1 MEELESKPYLLEKN
15 IKIFFDGIPIPSYV
29 WQEKNNNFILIDYNK
44 AAEKVTNGMIKDL
57 LHKKASEIHED
68 RLDIIEALNQCFQE
82 KKSIFKKFEYIMKT
96 TGERVYISVKM
107 HFLPP
112 DLIIVHITELTQ
124 WKLAEKKLMA
134 SEEKYRQLFEHSP
147 ESIVLLKLN
156 GTIFDVNHATEV
168 QFGYKKDDLLNK
180 NYLKLAVY
188 PSNLIPSFKSRFSR
202 LLEGKPIKPIEF
214 EIFKKDGSKSW
225 INTQISLIKVGEEQF
240 IQAFL
245 IDITESKNFEQKIKR
260 KLENEKFI
268 STISSKLIGNI
279 DIDKA
284 ISESL
289 LDMGILIG
297 ATRAYILLFN
307 EKDSLEF
314 YIQEWCAE
322 EIEPQMINLTNIDY
336 KKFPWSSK
344 QSREQNFI
352 YIKDVSELPEEAIVT
367 KRELEKLK
375 INSLLV
381 FPIKIKN
388 ELYGFMGFDN
398 IERVSKWEEEDFY
411 LLQTTSEIISNAL
424 ERKWSEET
432 LKGSHQLLAGI
443 ISSLTDTI
451 YLVDNDLNII
461 WVNNVAKQTFGMQ
474 LTGKKCYT
482 VLMQRGKP
490 CKECMALK
498 TFLDGKIHEKE
509 KEYVDIIGNK
519 MVCWTTSSA
528 AGLNLEGETELA
540 IVIMRDI
547 TARTLTEDS
556 LIQSEI
562 SLKLLNE
569 TLVQKFEEK
578 TRELKESEE
587 NYKRMLNDLDLGF
600 YKGEFKEKLLMHN
613 AAFNRI
619 LGLSESKS
627 LVGSKTSQFFVN
639 ASDQKKYYKDLL
651 EKGYVRNFIS
661 QIKTPDGKLIN
672 VQLNSHLI
680 RDDKGNPKEVEGTV
694 IKLTNNIK
702 K

>member
-29 WQEKNNNFILIDYNK
+29 WQEKNNDFILIDYNK
-44 AAEKVTNGMIKDL
+44 AAEKVTNGKIKDL

-68 RLDIIEALNQCFQE
+68 RLDIIEELNQCFQE
-82 KKSIFKKFEYIMKT
+82 KKSIYKITEYNMKT
-96 TGERVYISVKM
+96 TGEEVYISLKM

-112 DLIIVHITELTQ
+112 DLIIVHINDITQ
-124 WKLAEKKLMA
+124 WKLAEKKLMD

-156 GTIFDVNHATEV
+156 GTIFDVNHATEE
-168 QFGYKKDDLLNK
+168 QFGYTKDDLLNN
-180 NYLKLAVY
+180 NYLTLTAY
-188 PSNLIPSFKSRFSR
+188 PSNLIPLFKSRLSR
-202 LLEGKPIKPIEF
+202 LLDGKPIKPIEF
-214 EIFKKDGSKSW
+214 EIYKKDGSKAW
-225 INTQISLIKVGEEQF
+225 ISTQISLINVGEEQS
-240 IQAFL
+240 IQAF
-245 IDITESKNFEQKIKR
+245 IVDITERKNFEQKIKR

-268 STISSKLIGNI
+268 STISSRLIGNI

-314 YIQEWCAE
+314 YIQEWCAKG
-322 EIEPQMINLTNIDY
+322 IEPQMINLTTIDY

-344 QSREQNFI
+344 QSREKHFI
-352 YIKDVSELPEEAIVT
+352 YIKDVLKLPEEASAT

-411 LLQTTSEIISNAL
+411 LLKTTSEIISNAL

-451 YLVDNDLNII
+451 YLVDNHLNII

-474 LTGKKCYT
+474 LTGKKCYN
-482 VLMQRGKP
+482 VLMHRGKP

-498 TFLDGKIHEKE
+498 TFLDGKIHDKE

-519 MVCWTTSSA
+519 TVCWTTSSA

-540 IVIMRDI
+540 IVIMHDI
-547 TARTLTEDS
+547 TARKLTEDS

-569 TLVQKFEEK
+569 TLVQKVEEK

-587 NYKRMLNDLDLGF
+587 NHKRMLNDLDVGF

-613 AAFNRI
+613 AAVNKI
-619 LGLSESKS
+619 LGLSESLS
-627 LVGSKTSQFFVN
+627 LVGSKSSQFFVN
-639 ASDQKKYYKDLL
+639 ASDQKKYYNRLL
-651 EKGYVRNFIS
+651 EKGYVRNFTS

-672 VQLNSHLI
+672 IQLNSHLI

-702 K
+702 N

>member
-44 AAEKVTNGMIKDL
+44 AAEEVTNGMIKDL

-68 RLDIIEALNQCFQE
+68 RLDIIEELNQCFQE
-82 KKSIFKKFEYIMKT
+82 KKSIYKITEYNMKT
-96 TGERVYISVKM
+96 TGEEVYISLKM

-112 DLIIVHITELTQ
+112 DLIIVHINDITQ
-124 WKLAEKKLMA
+124 WKLAEKKLMD

-156 GTIFDVNHATEV
+156 GTIFDVNHATEE
-168 QFGYKKDDLLNK
+168 QFGYTKDDLLNN
-180 NYLKLAVY
+180 NYLTLTAY
-188 PSNLIPSFKSRFSR
+188 PSNLIPLFKSRLSR
-202 LLEGKPIKPIEF
+202 LLDGKPIKPIEF
-214 EIFKKDGSKSW
+214 EIYKKDGSKAW
-225 INTQISLIKVGEEQF
+225 ISTQISLINVGEEQF
-240 IQAFL
+240 IQAF
-245 IDITESKNFEQKIKR
+245 IVDITERKNFEQKIKR

-268 STISSKLIGNI
+268 STISSRLIGNI

-314 YIQEWCAE
+314 YIQEWCAKG
-322 EIEPQMINLTNIDY
+322 IEPQMINLTTIDY

-344 QSREQNFI
+344 QSREKHFI
-352 YIKDVSELPEEAIVT
+352 YIKDVLKLPEEASAT

-398 IERVSKWEEEDFY
+398 IERVSKWEGEDFY
-411 LLQTTSEIISNAL
+411 LLKTTSEIISNAL

-451 YLVDNDLNII
+451 YLVDNHLNII

-474 LTGKKCYT
+474 LTGKKCYN
-482 VLMQRGKP
+482 VLMHRGKP

-498 TFLDGKIHEKE
+498 TFLDGKIHDKE

-519 MVCWTTSSA
+519 TVCWTTSSA

-540 IVIMRDI
+540 IVIMHGI
-547 TARTLTEDS
+547 TARTLTED
-556 LIQSEI
+556 
-562 SLKLLNE
+562 
-569 TLVQKFEEK
+569 
-578 TRELKESEE
+578 
-587 NYKRMLNDLDLGF
+587 
-600 YKGEFKEKLLMHN
+600 
-613 AAFNRI
+613 
-619 LGLSESKS
+619 
-627 LVGSKTSQFFVN
+627 
-639 ASDQKKYYKDLL
+639 
-651 EKGYVRNFIS
+651 
-661 QIKTPDGKLIN
+661 
-672 VQLNSHLI
+672 
-680 RDDKGNPKEVEGTV
+680 
-694 IKLTNNIK
+694 
-702 K
+702 

>member
-352 YIKDVSELPEEAIVT
+352 YIKDVSELPEEAILT

>member
-307 EKDSLEF
+307 EKNALEF

-322 EIEPQMINLTNIDY
+322 GIEPQMINLTNIDY

>member
-1 MEELESKPYLLEKN
+1 MEELESKPFFLEKN
-15 IKIFFDGIPIPSYV
+15 IKFFFDGIPTPSYV
-29 WQEKNNNFILIDYNK
+29 WQEKNKDFVLVYYNK
-44 AAEKVTNGMIKDL
+44 AADKVTNGKIKDL

-82 KKSIFKKFEYIMKT
+82 KKNIYKKFEYIMKT
-96 TGERVYISVKM
+96 TGEEVYIFLM
-107 HFLPP
+107 MQFLPP
-112 DLIIVHITELTQ
+112 NLIIVHINDITR
-124 WKLAEKKLMA
+124 WKLMEKKLMD
-134 SEEKYRQLFEHSP
+134 SEEKYKQLFEHSP

-156 GTIFDVNHATEV
+156 GSIFDINLATEV
-168 QFGYKKDDLLNK
+168 QSGYTKDDLLNK
-180 NYLKLAVY
+180 NYLKLAAY
-188 PSNLIPSFKSRFSR
+188 PSNLIPIFKSIISR
-202 LLEGKPIKPIEF
+202 LSEGKPIKPIEF
-214 EIFKKDGSKSW
+214 EIYKKDGSKAW
-225 INTQISLIKVGEEQF
+225 IRNQISLINFGEEQL
-240 IQAFL
+240 IQAFI
-245 IDITESKNFEQKIKR
+245 IDITERKNFEQKIKQ

-268 STISSKLIGNI
+268 STISSRLIGNI
-279 DIDKA
+279 DIDKV

-297 ATRAYILLFN
+297 ATRAYILLYN
-307 EKDSLEF
+307 EKNSLEF

-322 EIEPQMINLTNIDY
+322 GIEPQKIDLTTIDY
-336 KKFPWSSK
+336 KSFLWSSK
-344 QSREQNFI
+344 QSKEKNFL
-352 YIKDVSELPEEAIVT
+352 YIKDVSELPEEASAT

-388 ELYGFMGFDN
+388 ELYGFIGFDN

-451 YLVDNDLNII
+451 FLVDNHLNII
-461 WVNNVAKQTFGMQ
+461 WANNVAKQTFGMQ
-474 LTGKKCYT
+474 LTGKKCFN
-482 VLMQRGKP
+482 VLMHRGKP

-498 TFLDGKIHEKE
+498 TFSDGKIHEKE
-509 KEYVDIIGNK
+509 KEYVGIIENK

-540 IVIMRDI
+540 IVIVRDI
-547 TARTLTEDS
+547 TVRKLTEDS
-556 LIQSEI
+556 LMQSEI

-569 TLVQKFEEK
+569 NLILKVEEK

-587 NYKRMLNDLDLGF
+587 NYKRMLNDLDVGF
-600 YKGEFKEKLLMHN
+600 YRGEFKENLLMHN
-613 AAFNRI
+613 AAFNKI
-619 LGLSESKS
+619 LELSESIS
-627 LVGSKTSQFFVN
+627 LVGSKSSQFFVS
-639 ASDQKKYYKDLL
+639 ASDQKNYYRQLL
-651 EKGYVRNFIS
+651 EKGYVRNFSS
-661 QIKTPDGKLIN
+661 QIKSPDGKIIN

-680 RDDKGNPKEVEGTV
+680 RDDKGNPKEVEGTI
-694 IKLTNNIK
+694 IKLTDNVKN
-702 K
+702 

>member
-1 MEELESKPYLLEKN
+1 MEDLKSKAFLLEKN

-29 WQEKNNNFILIDYNK
+29 WQEKNNDFILIDYNK
-44 AAEKVTNGMIKDL
+44 AAEKVTKGKVKDL

-82 KKSIFKKFEYIMKT
+82 KKSVYKRFEYTMKT
-96 TGERVYISVKM
+96 TGEEFNISIKM

-112 DLIIVHITELTQ
+112 DLIIVHIKDRTQ
-124 WKLAEKKLMA
+124 WKLAEKKLLD
-134 SEEKYRQLFEHSP
+134 SEEKYRQLFEYSP
-147 ESIVLLKLN
+147 EPIVLLKLN
-156 GTIFDVNHATEV
+156 GTIIDVNLVTEV
-168 QFGYKKDDLLNK
+168 LSGYTKDDLINK
-180 NYLKLAVY
+180 NYLNLSVH
-188 PSNLIPSFKSRFSR
+188 PSNLIPLLKSRLSR

-214 EIFKKDGSKSW
+214 EIHKKDGSKAW
-225 INTQISLIKVGEEQF
+225 ISSQISLINLGEEQL

-245 IDITESKNFEQKIKR
+245 IDITERKNFEQKIKR

-268 STISSKLIGNI
+268 STISSRLIGNI
-279 DIDKA
+279 DIEKA

-322 EIEPQMINLTNIDY
+322 GIEPQMINLTSIEF
-336 KKFPWSSK
+336 KMFPWSLK
-344 QSREQNFI
+344 QSREKNFI
-352 YIKDVSELPEEAIVT
+352 FIKDVLELPEEASAT
-367 KRELEKLK
+367 KIQLEKFK

-381 FPIKIKN
+381 FSIKIKN
-388 ELYGFMGFDN
+388 ELYGFIGFDN
-398 IERVSKWEEEDFY
+398 IKRVSKWEEEDLY

-451 YLVDNDLNII
+451 YLVDNHLNII
-461 WVNNVAKQTFGMQ
+461 WVNKVANQIFGMQ
-474 LTGKKCYT
+474 LSGKKCFN
-482 VLMQRGKP
+482 VLMHRGKP
-490 CKECMALK
+490 CKECMVLK

-509 KEYVDIIGNK
+509 KKYVDIIGNK
-519 MVCWTTSSA
+519 KVCWTTSSS

-547 TARTLTEDS
+547 TTRKLTEES

-569 TLVQKFEEK
+569 TLVQKVEEK

-587 NYKRMLNDLDLGF
+587 NYKRMLNDLDVGF
-600 YKGEFKEKLLMHN
+600 YKGAFKEKLLIHN
-613 AAFNRI
+613 AAVNKI
-619 LGLSESKS
+619 LGLSESIS
-627 LVGSKTSQFFVN
+627 LVGSNSSQFFVN
-639 ASDQKKYYKDLL
+639 VNDKKRYYKDLL
-651 EKGYVRNFIS
+651 EKGYVRNLTS

-672 VQLNSHLI
+672 IQLNSHLI
-680 RDDKGNPKEVEGTV
+680 RDDKGNPKEIEGTI
-694 IKLTNNIK
+694 IKLSNNIK
-702 K
+702 N

>member
-1 MEELESKPYLLEKN
+1 MEELESKSFLLEKN
-15 IKIFFDGIPIPSYV
+15 IKIIFDGIPTPSYV
-29 WQEKNNNFILIDYNK
+29 WQEKNNDFILIDYNK
-44 AAEKVTNGMIKDL
+44 AAEKVTNGKIKDL

-68 RLDIIEALNQCFQE
+68 GLDIIEELNQCFQE
-82 KKSIFKKFEYIMKT
+82 KKNIFKIFEYIMKT
-96 TGERVYISVKM
+96 TGEEVCLSLKM
-107 HFLPP
+107 HFIPP
-112 DLIIVHITELTQ
+112 NLIIVHINDITQ

-134 SEEKYRQLFEHSP
+134 SEEKYRQLFKYSP

-156 GTIFDVNHATEV
+156 GTIFDFNLATEV
-168 QFGYKKDDLLNK
+168 QSGYTKDDLLNK

-188 PSNLIPSFKSRFSR
+188 PSTLIPLFKSKVSR
-202 LLEGKPIKPIEF
+202 LLEGKPIKHIEF
-214 EIFKKDGSKSW
+214 ELYKKDGSKAW
-225 INTQISLIKVGEEQF
+225 ISSQISLINVGEEQL
-240 IQAFL
+240 IQAF
-245 IDITESKNFEQKIKR
+245 IVDITEHKNFEQKIKR

-268 STISSKLIGNI
+268 STISSRLIGKI

-297 ATRAYILLFN
+297 ATRAYILQFD
-307 EKDSLEF
+307 EKNSLEF
-314 YIQEWCAE
+314 YAQEWCAE
-322 EIEPQMINLTNIDY
+322 GIEPQMISLTTIDY

-344 QSREQNFI
+344 QSREKNFI
-352 YIKDVSELPEEAIVT
+352 YIKDLSELPEEASAT

-388 ELYGFMGFDN
+388 ELYGFIGFDN
-398 IERVSKWEEEDFY
+398 IERVSKWEEEDFC
-411 LLQTTSEIISNAL
+411 LLKTTSEIISNAL

-451 YLVDNDLNII
+451 YLVDNHLNII
-461 WVNNVAKQTFGMQ
+461 WVNNLANQTFGMQ
-474 LTGKKCYT
+474 LTGKKCYN
-482 VLMQRGKP
+482 VLMHRGKP
-490 CKECMALK
+490 CKECMTLK

-519 MVCWTTSSA
+519 IVCWTTSSA

-540 IVIMRDI
+540 IVIIRDI
-547 TARTLTEDS
+547 SARKLTEDS
-556 LIQSEI
+556 LRQSEN

-569 TLVQKFEEK
+569 TLIQKVEEK

-587 NYKRMLNDLDLGF
+587 NYKRMLNDLDVGF
-600 YKGEFKEKLLMHN
+600 YKGEFKGKLLMHN
-613 AAFNRI
+613 AAVNKV
-619 LGLSESKS
+619 LGLSEPQS
-627 LVGSKTSQFFVN
+627 LVGSNTSQFFVN
-639 ASDQKKYYKDLL
+639 ANDQKKYYRDLL
-651 EKGYVRNFIS
+651 EKGYVRNFTS
-661 QIKTPDGKLIN
+661 QIKTPDGKIIN
-672 VQLNSHLI
+672 IQLNSHLI
-680 RDDKGNPKEVEGTV
+680 RDDKGNPKEIEGTF

-702 K
+702 N

>member
-547 TARTLTEDS
+547 TARTLTEYS

-587 NYKRMLNDLDLGF
+587 NYKRMLNDLDVGF

>member
-1 MEELESKPYLLEKN
+1 MEELESKPFLLEKN
-15 IKIFFDGIPIPSYV
+15 IKFFFDGIPIPSYV
-29 WQEKNNNFILIDYNK
+29 WQEKNNDFILVDYNK
-44 AAEKVTNGMIKDL
+44 AAEKVTNGKIKDL
-57 LHKKASEIHED
+57 LHKKASEIHEN

-82 KKSIFKKFEYIMKT
+82 KKSIYKKSEYIMKT
-96 TGERVYISVKM
+96 TGEKVYISLKM

-112 DLIIVHITELTQ
+112 NLIIVHINDRTQ
-124 WKLAEKKLMA
+124 WKLAEKRLLDSK
-134 SEEKYRQLFEHSP
+134 EKYRHLFEHSP

-156 GTIFDVNHATEV
+156 GTIIDVNLATEV
-168 QFGYKKDDLLNK
+168 QSGYTKDDLINK
-180 NYLKLAVY
+180 NYLKLAPY
-188 PSNLIPSFKSRFSR
+188 PSNLIPLFKSRMSR

-214 EIFKKDGSKSW
+214 EIYKKDGSKAW
-225 INTQISLIKVGEEQF
+225 ISSQISLINLGEEQL

-245 IDITESKNFEQKIKR
+245 IDITECKNFEQKIKR

-268 STISSKLIGNI
+268 STISSRLIGNI
-279 DIDKA
+279 NIDKA

-289 LDMGILIG
+289 LDMGILIS

-307 EKDSLEF
+307 EKNFLEF
-314 YIQEWCAE
+314 YIQEWCAKG
-322 EIEPQMINLTNIDY
+322 IEPQMINLTTIDN
-336 KKFPWSSK
+336 KNFPWSSK
-344 QSREQNFI
+344 QSREKNFLF
-352 YIKDVSELPEEAIVT
+352 IKDVSKLPEEASAI
-367 KRELEKLK
+367 KKELEKLK

-388 ELYGFMGFDN
+388 ELYGFIGFDN

-411 LLQTTSEIISNAL
+411 LLKTTSEIISNAL

-432 LKGSHQLLAGI
+432 LKRSHQLLAGI

-451 YLVDNDLNII
+451 YLVDNHLNII

-474 LTGKKCYT
+474 LTGKKCYN
-482 VLMQRGKP
+482 VLMHRGKP

-519 MVCWTTSSA
+519 MICWTTSSG
-528 AGLNLEGETELA
+528 AGLNLEGEIELA
-540 IVIMRDI
+540 IVIVRDI
-547 TARTLTEDS
+547 TAHKLTEDS

-569 TLVQKFEEK
+569 SLIKKVEEK

-587 NYKRMLNDLDLGF
+587 NYKRMLNNLDVGF
-600 YKGEFKEKLLMHN
+600 YKGVFKENLLMHN
-613 AAFNRI
+613 AAVNKI
-619 LGLSESKS
+619 LGLSESIS
-627 LVGSKTSQFFVN
+627 LVGSKSSEFFAN
-639 ASDQKKYYKDLL
+639 ISDQKNYYKQLL
-651 EKGYVRNFIS
+651 EKGYVRNFTS
-661 QIKTPDGKLIN
+661 QIKTPDGNIIN
-672 VQLNSHLI
+672 IQLNSHLI

-702 K
+702 N

>member
-1 MEELESKPYLLEKN
+1 MEELESKPFFLEKN
-15 IKIFFDGIPIPSYV
+15 IKFFFDGIPIPSYI
-29 WQEKNNNFILIDYNK
+29 WQEKNNDFILIDYNK
-44 AAEKVTNGMIKDL
+44 AAEKVTNGKIKDL
-57 LHKKASEIHED
+57 LHRKASEIHED
-68 RLDIIEALNQCFQE
+68 RLDIIEALNQCLQE
-82 KKSIFKKFEYIMKT
+82 KKSIFKRSKYMMKT
-96 TGERVYISVKM
+96 TGEEVYISLKM

-112 DLIIVHITELTQ
+112 DLIIVYINDLTR
-124 WKLAEKKLMA
+124 WKLAEKKLMD

-156 GTIFDVNHATEV
+156 GTIYDVNLTTEV
-168 QFGYKKDDLLNK
+168 QSGYTKDDLLNK

-188 PSNLIPSFKSRFSR
+188 PSNLIPLFKSRFSR

-214 EIFKKDGSKSW
+214 EIYKKDGSKAWLSS
-225 INTQISLIKVGEEQF
+225 QISLINFGEEQL

-245 IDITESKNFEQKIKR
+245 IDITERKNFEQKIKR

-268 STISSKLIGNI
+268 STISSRLIGNI

-289 LDMGILIG
+289 LDMGTLIG

-307 EKDSLEF
+307 EENSLEF

-322 EIEPQMINLTNIDY
+322 GIEPQMINLATLDY
-336 KKFPWSSK
+336 EKLSWSLK
-344 QSREQNFI
+344 QSREKNFI
-352 YIKDVSELPEEAIVT
+352 IIKDVSKLPEEASAT
-367 KRELEKLK
+367 KRELKKLK

-388 ELYGFMGFDN
+388 ELYGFIGFDN
-398 IERVSKWEEEDFY
+398 IERISKWEEEDFY

-432 LKGSHQLLAGI
+432 LKGSHQLLAGVL
-443 ISSLTDTI
+443 SSLTDTI
-451 YLVDNDLNII
+451 YLVDNRLNII
-461 WVNNVAKQTFGMQ
+461 WANNVAKQTFGMQ
-474 LTGKKCYT
+474 LTGKKCYN
-482 VLMQRGKP
+482 VLMHRGKP
-490 CKECMALK
+490 CKECMVQK

-509 KEYVDIIGNK
+509 KEYVDIIGSK

-540 IVIMRDI
+540 IVIIRDI
-547 TARTLTEDS
+547 TARKLTEDS

-569 TLVQKFEEK
+569 TLIHKVEEK

-587 NYKRMLNDLDLGF
+587 NYKRILNDLDVGF

-627 LVGSKTSQFFVN
+627 LVGVKFSQFFAN
-639 ASDQKKYYKDLL
+639 ASEQKNYYKQLL
-651 EKGYVRNFIS
+651 KKGYVRNFTS
-661 QIKTPDGKLIN
+661 QIKTPDGKIIN
-672 VQLNSHLI
+672 IQLNSHLI

-694 IKLTNNIK
+694 IKLINNIK
-702 K
+702 N

>member
-1 MEELESKPYLLEKN
+1 MKELESKPFLLEKN
-15 IKIFFDGIPIPSYV
+15 VKVFFDGIPIPSYV
-29 WQEKNNNFILIDYNK
+29 WQEKNNDFILVDYNK
-44 AAEKVTNGMIKDL
+44 AAEKVNNGKIKDL

-68 RLDIIEALNQCFQE
+68 IIDIVGALNQCFQE
-82 KKSIFKKFEYIMKT
+82 KKSIYKISEYVMKT
-96 TGERVYISVKM
+96 TGEEVYISIKM

-112 DLIIVHITELTQ
+112 DLIIVHINDIKQ

-156 GTIFDVNHATEV
+156 GTIFDVNVATEV
-168 QFGYKKDDLLNK
+168 QSGYTKDDLLNK

-188 PSNLIPSFKSRFSR
+188 PSNLIPLFKSKMSR

-214 EIFKKDGSKSW
+214 EIYKKDGSKAWLS
-225 INTQISLIKVGEEQF
+225 TQISLINVGEEQL

-245 IDITESKNFEQKIKR
+245 IDITERKNFEQKIKR

-268 STISSKLIGNI
+268 STISSRLIGNI

-297 ATRAYILLFN
+297 ATWAYILLFN

-314 YIQEWCAE
+314 YIKEWCAKG
-322 EIEPQMINLTNIDY
+322 IEPQMINLTTIDY
-336 KKFPWSSK
+336 KFFPWSSR
-344 QSREQNFI
+344 QSGEKNFI
-352 YIKDVSELPEEAIVT
+352 YIKDVSKLTEEASAT
-367 KRELEKLK
+367 KSELEKLK

-388 ELYGFMGFDN
+388 ELYGFIGFDN
-398 IERVSKWEEEDFY
+398 IELVSKWEEEDFY
-411 LLQTTSEIISNAL
+411 FLQTTSEIISNAL

-451 YLVDNDLNII
+451 YLVDNHLNII
-461 WVNNVAKQTFGMQ
+461 WANKVAKQTFGMQ
-474 LTGKKCYT
+474 LTGKKCYN
-482 VLMQRGKP
+482 VLMHRGKP
-490 CKECMALK
+490 CKECMVLK

-519 MVCWTTSSA
+519 IVCWTTSSG

-540 IVIMRDI
+540 IVIIRDI
-547 TARTLTEDS
+547 TTHKLTEDS
-556 LIQSEI
+556 LMQSEI

-569 TLVQKFEEK
+569 TLILKVEEK

-587 NYKRMLNDLDLGF
+587 KYKRMLNDLDVGF

-619 LGLSESKS
+619 LGLSESIS
-627 LVGSKTSQFFVN
+627 LVGSKSSQFFVEAN
-639 ASDQKKYYKDLL
+639 DQKIYYKDLL
-651 EKGYVRNFIS
+651 EKGYVRNFTS
-661 QIKTPDGKLIN
+661 QIKSPDGEIIN

-680 RDDKGNPKEVEGTV
+680 RDDKGNPKKVEGTI
-694 IKLTNNIK
+694 IKLTYNNK

>member
-1 MEELESKPYLLEKN
+1 MEELESKPFLLEKN

-29 WQEKNNNFILIDYNK
+29 WQEKNNEFILIDYNK
-44 AAEKVTNGMIKDL
+44 AAEKVTHGKIKDL
-57 LHKKASEIHED
+57 LRKKASEIHED

-82 KKSIFKKFEYIMKT
+82 KKSISKISEYNMKT
-96 TGERVYISVKM
+96 TGEEVYISLKM

-112 DLIIVHITELTQ
+112 DLVIVHINDITQ
-124 WKLAEKKLMA
+124 WKLAEKKLIN
-134 SEEKYRQLFEHSP
+134 SKEKYRQLFEHSP

-156 GTIFDVNHATEV
+156 GTIFDFNVATEV
-168 QFGYKKDDLLNK
+168 QSGYTKDDLLDK

-188 PSNLIPSFKSRFSR
+188 PSNLIPIFKSRFSR

-214 EIFKKDGSKSW
+214 EMYKKDGSKTW
-225 INTQISLIKVGEEQF
+225 INSQISLINVGEEQF

-245 IDITESKNFEQKIKR
+245 IDITERKNFEQKIRR

-268 STISSKLIGNI
+268 STISSRLIGNI

-307 EKDSLEF
+307 EKDSLES
-314 YIQEWCAE
+314 YIQEWCAKG
-322 EIEPQMINLTNIDY
+322 IEPQMINLTSIDY
-336 KKFPWSSK
+336 KNFPWILK
-344 QSREQNFI
+344 QSREKNFI
-352 YIKDVSELPEEAIVT
+352 YIKDISEIPDEASAS
-367 KRELEKLK
+367 KREFEKLK

-388 ELYGFMGFDN
+388 ELYGFIGFDN
-398 IERVSKWEEEDFY
+398 IKLVSEWEEEDFY
-411 LLQTTSEIISNAL
+411 FLQTTSEIISNAL

-432 LKGSHQLLAGI
+432 LKSSHQLLAGI
-443 ISSLTDTI
+443 ISSLTDII
-451 YLVDNDLNII
+451 YLVDNHFNII
-461 WVNNVAKQTFGMQ
+461 WVNDVAKQTFGMQ
-474 LTGKKCYT
+474 LSGKKCYN
-482 VLMQRGKP
+482 VLMHRGKP

-509 KEYVDIIGNK
+509 KEYVDVIGNK
-519 MVCWTTSSA
+519 MVCWTTSSG

-540 IVIMRDI
+540 IVIIRDI
-547 TARTLTEDS
+547 TARKLTENL
-556 LIQSEI
+556 LIQSKI

-569 TLVQKFEEK
+569 TLIQKVEEK

-587 NYKRMLNDLDLGF
+587 NYKRMLNDLDVGF
-600 YKGEFKEKLLMHN
+600 YKGEFKEKLLIHN

-627 LVGSKTSQFFVN
+627 LVGSKSSQFFVN

-651 EKGYVRNFIS
+651 EKGYVRDFIS
-661 QIKTPDGKLIN
+661 QIKIFDGKIIN

-680 RDDKGNPKEVEGTV
+680 RDDKGNPKEIEGTL
-694 IKLTNNIK
+694 IKLTDNNK

>member
-44 AAEKVTNGMIKDL
+44 AAEEVTNGMIKDL

-68 RLDIIEALNQCFQE
+68 RLDIIEELNQCFQE
-82 KKSIFKKFEYIMKT
+82 KKSIYKITEYNMKT
-96 TGERVYISVKM
+96 TGEEVYISLKM

-112 DLIIVHITELTQ
+112 DLIIVHINDITQ
-124 WKLAEKKLMA
+124 WKLAEKKLMD

-156 GTIFDVNHATEV
+156 GTIFDVNHATEE
-168 QFGYKKDDLLNK
+168 QFGYTKDDLLNN
-180 NYLKLAVY
+180 NYLTLTAY
-188 PSNLIPSFKSRFSR
+188 PSNLIPLFKSRLSR
-202 LLEGKPIKPIEF
+202 LLDGKPIKPIEF
-214 EIFKKDGSKSW
+214 EIYKKDGSKAW
-225 INTQISLIKVGEEQF
+225 ISTQISLINVGEEQF
-240 IQAFL
+240 IQAF
-245 IDITESKNFEQKIKR
+245 IVDITESKNFEQKIKR

-268 STISSKLIGNI
+268 STISSRLIGNI

-314 YIQEWCAE
+314 YIQEWCAKG
-322 EIEPQMINLTNIDY
+322 IEPQMINLTTIDY

-344 QSREQNFI
+344 QSREKHFI
-352 YIKDVSELPEEAIVT
+352 YIKDVLKLPEEASAT

-411 LLQTTSEIISNAL
+411 LLKTTSEIISNAL

-451 YLVDNDLNII
+451 YLVDNHLNII

-474 LTGKKCYT
+474 LTGKKCYN
-482 VLMQRGKP
+482 VLMHRGKP

-498 TFLDGKIHEKE
+498 TFLDGKIHDKE

-519 MVCWTTSSA
+519 TVCWTTSSA

-540 IVIMRDI
+540 IVIMHGI
-547 TARTLTEDS
+547 TARTLTED
-556 LIQSEI
+556 
-562 SLKLLNE
+562 
-569 TLVQKFEEK
+569 
-578 TRELKESEE
+578 
-587 NYKRMLNDLDLGF
+587 
-600 YKGEFKEKLLMHN
+600 
-613 AAFNRI
+613 
-619 LGLSESKS
+619 
-627 LVGSKTSQFFVN
+627 
-639 ASDQKKYYKDLL
+639 
-651 EKGYVRNFIS
+651 
-661 QIKTPDGKLIN
+661 
-672 VQLNSHLI
+672 
-680 RDDKGNPKEVEGTV
+680 
-694 IKLTNNIK
+694 
-702 K
+702 

>member
-15 IKIFFDGIPIPSYV
+15 IKFFFDSIPIPSYV
-29 WQEKNNNFILIDYNK
+29 WQEKNNDFILIDYNK
-44 AAEKVTNGMIKDL
+44 AAEKVTNGKIKDL
-57 LHKKASEIHED
+57 LYKKASEIHED
-68 RLDIIEALNQCFQE
+68 RLDIIEALNKCFRE
-82 KKSIFKKFEYIMKT
+82 KKSIFKRSNYIMKT
-96 TGERVYISVKM
+96 TGEEVYISLKM

-112 DLIIVHITELTQ
+112 DLIIVHINDITQ
-124 WKLAEKKLMA
+124 WKLAEKKLMD

-156 GTIFDVNHATEV
+156 GTIFDVNLATEV
-168 QFGYKKDDLLNK
+168 QSGYTKDDLLNK
-180 NYLKLAVY
+180 NYLKIAVY
-188 PSNLIPSFKSRFSR
+188 PSNLIPLFKSIISR
-202 LLEGKPIKPIEF
+202 LLEGKSIKPIEF
-214 EIFKKDGSKSW
+214 EIYKKDGSKAW
-225 INTQISLIKVGEEQF
+225 ISNQISLINFGEEQL
-240 IQAFL
+240 IQAFI
-245 IDITESKNFEQKIKR
+245 IDITERKNFEKKIKR
-260 KLENEKFI
+260 KLKNEKFI
-268 STISSKLIGNI
+268 STISSRLIGNI

-314 YIQEWCAE
+314 YIQEWCAKG
-322 EIEPQMINLTNIDY
+322 IKPQMINLTTIDF

-344 QSREQNFI
+344 QSREKNFL
-352 YIKDVSELPEEAIVT
+352 YIKDVSELPEEASAT
-367 KRELEKLK
+367 KRELEKFK
-375 INSLLV
+375 IDSLLV
-381 FPIKIKN
+381 FSIKIKN
-388 ELYGFMGFDN
+388 ELYGFIGFDN

-411 LLQTTSEIISNAL
+411 LLKTTSEIISNAL

-451 YLVDNDLNII
+451 YLVDNHLNII

-474 LTGKKCYT
+474 LTGKKCYN
-482 VLMQRGKP
+482 VLMHRGKP
-490 CKECMALK
+490 CKECMVLK

-509 KEYVDIIGNK
+509 KEYVDIIGK
-519 MVCWTTSSA
+519 KIVCWTTSSG

-540 IVIMRDI
+540 IVIIRDI
-547 TARTLTEDS
+547 TARKLTEDS
-556 LIQSEI
+556 LMQSEI

-569 TLVQKFEEK
+569 TLVQKVEEK

-587 NYKRMLNDLDLGF
+587 NYRRMLNDLDVGF

-613 AAFNRI
+613 AAFNKL
-619 LGLSESKS
+619 LGLSESIS
-627 LVGSKTSQFFVN
+627 LVGSKSSQFFVN

-651 EKGYVRNFIS
+651 EKGYVRNFTS
-661 QIKTPDGKLIN
+661 QIKTPDGKIIN
-672 VQLNSHLI
+672 IQLNSHLI
-680 RDDKGNPKEVEGTV
+680 RDDKGNPKEIEGTV

-702 K
+702 N

>member
-1 MEELESKPYLLEKN
+1 MEELESKPFLLEKN
-15 IKIFFDGIPIPSYV
+15 VKFFFDGIPIPSYV
-29 WQEKNNNFILIDYNK
+29 WQEKNNDFVLVDYNK
-44 AAEKVTNGMIKDL
+44 AAEKATDGKIKDL
-57 LHKKASEIHED
+57 LRKKASEIHED

-82 KKSIFKKFEYIMKT
+82 KKSIFKISNYIMKT
-96 TGERVYISVKM
+96 TGEEVNLSLKM

-112 DLIIVHITELTQ
+112 DLIIVHINDITQ
-124 WKLAEKKLMA
+124 WKQAEKKLKA
-134 SEEKYRQLFEHSP
+134 SEEKYKQLFEHSP

-156 GTIFDVNHATEV
+156 GTILDVNLATEA
-168 QFGYKKDDLLNK
+168 QSGYTKDDLLNK

-188 PSNLIPSFKSRFSR
+188 PSNLIPLFKSRFSL

-214 EIFKKDGSKSW
+214 EIYRKDGRKSW
-225 INTQISLIKVGEEQF
+225 IRSQISLINLGEEQL

-245 IDITESKNFEQKIKR
+245 IDITERKNFEQKIKR

-268 STISSKLIGNI
+268 STISSRLIGNI
-279 DIDKA
+279 DIDKV

-297 ATRAYILLFN
+297 ATRAYILLYN

-322 EIEPQMINLTNIDY
+322 GIEPKMIDLTTIDY
-336 KKFPWSSK
+336 KKILWGSK
-344 QSREQNFI
+344 QSREKKFL
-352 YIKDVSELPEEAIVT
+352 YIKDVSELPEEARAT

-388 ELYGFMGFDN
+388 ELYGFIGFDN
-398 IERVSKWEEEDFY
+398 IERISKWEEEDFY

-451 YLVDNDLNII
+451 YLVDNLLNII

-474 LTGKKCYT
+474 LTGKKCYN
-482 VLMQRGKP
+482 VLMHRGKP
-490 CKECMALK
+490 CKECMSLK
-498 TFLDGKIHEKE
+498 TFSDGKIHEKE
-509 KEYVDIIGNK
+509 KEYLDIIGNK
-519 MVCWTTSSA
+519 IVCWATSSA
-528 AGLNLEGETELA
+528 AGLNLEGEAELA
-540 IVIMRDI
+540 IVIVRDI
-547 TARTLTEDS
+547 TARKLTEDS

-569 TLVQKFEEK
+569 TLILKVEEK

-587 NYKRMLNDLDLGF
+587 NYKRMLNDLDVGF
-600 YKGEFKEKLLMHN
+600 YRGAFKENLLMHN
-613 AAFNRI
+613 AAINKI
-619 LGLSESKS
+619 LGLSESIS
-627 LVGSKTSQFFVN
+627 LVGSKSSQFFVSAN
-639 ASDQKKYYKDLL
+639 DQKNYYKQLL
-651 EKGYVRNFIS
+651 EKGYVRNFTS
-661 QIKTPDGKLIN
+661 QIKTPNGNIIN
-672 VQLNSHLI
+672 IQLNSHLI
-680 RDDKGNPKEVEGTV
+680 RDDKGNPKEVEGTI
-694 IKLTNNIK
+694 IKLTNNVK
-702 K
+702 N

>member
-1 MEELESKPYLLEKN
+1 MEELESKPFLLEKN

-29 WQEKNNNFILIDYNK
+29 WQEKNNEFILIDYNK
-44 AAEKVTNGMIKDL
+44 AAEKVTHGKIKDL
-57 LHKKASEIHED
+57 LRKKASEIHED

-82 KKSIFKKFEYIMKT
+82 KKSISKISEYNMKT
-96 TGERVYISVKM
+96 TGEEVYISLKM

-112 DLIIVHITELTQ
+112 DLVIVHINDITQ
-124 WKLAEKKLMA
+124 WKLAEKKLIN
-134 SEEKYRQLFEHSP
+134 SKEKYRQLFEHSP

-156 GTIFDVNHATEV
+156 GTIFDFNVATEV
-168 QFGYKKDDLLNK
+168 QSGYTKDDLLDK

-188 PSNLIPSFKSRFSR
+188 PSNLIPIFKSRFSR

-214 EIFKKDGSKSW
+214 EMYKKDGSKTW
-225 INTQISLIKVGEEQF
+225 INSQISLINVGEEQF

-245 IDITESKNFEQKIKR
+245 IDITERKNFEQKIRR

-268 STISSKLIGNI
+268 STISSRLIGNI

-307 EKDSLEF
+307 EKDSLES
-314 YIQEWCAE
+314 YIQEWCAKG
-322 EIEPQMINLTNIDY
+322 IEPQMINLTSIDY
-336 KKFPWSSK
+336 KNFPWILK
-344 QSREQNFI
+344 QSREKNFI
-352 YIKDVSELPEEAIVT
+352 YIKDISEIPDEASAS
-367 KRELEKLK
+367 KREFEKLK

-388 ELYGFMGFDN
+388 ELYGFIGFDN
-398 IERVSKWEEEDFY
+398 IKLVSEWEEEDFY
-411 LLQTTSEIISNAL
+411 FLQTTSEIISNAL

-432 LKGSHQLLAGI
+432 LKSSHQLLAGI
-443 ISSLTDTI
+443 ISSLTDII
-451 YLVDNDLNII
+451 YLVDNHFNII
-461 WVNNVAKQTFGMQ
+461 WVNDVAKQTFGMQ
-474 LTGKKCYT
+474 LSGKKCYN
-482 VLMQRGKP
+482 VLMHRGKP

-509 KEYVDIIGNK
+509 KEYVDVIGNK
-519 MVCWTTSSA
+519 MVCWTTSSG

-540 IVIMRDI
+540 IVIIRDI
-547 TARTLTEDS
+547 TARKLTENL
-556 LIQSEI
+556 LIQSKI

-569 TLVQKFEEK
+569 TLIQKVEEK

-587 NYKRMLNDLDLGF
+587 TYKRMLNDLDVGF
-600 YKGEFKEKLLMHN
+600 YKGAFKENLLMHN
-613 AAFNRI
+613 AALNKI
-619 LGLSESKS
+619 LGLSESIS
-627 LVGSKTSQFFVN
+627 LVGSKTSEFFAN
-639 ASDQKKYYKDLL
+639 ASDQKNYYKQLL
-651 EKGYVRNFIS
+651 EKGYVRNFTS
-661 QIKTPDGKLIN
+661 QIKNPDGKIIN

-680 RDDKGNPKEVEGTV
+680 RDDKGNPKEIEGTV
-694 IKLTNNIK
+694 IKLTKNIK
-702 K
+702 N

>member
-1 MEELESKPYLLEKN
+1 MEDLKSKAFLLEKN

-29 WQEKNNNFILIDYNK
+29 WQEKNNDFILIDYNK
-44 AAEKVTNGMIKDL
+44 AAEKVTKGKVKDL

-82 KKSIFKKFEYIMKT
+82 KKSVYKRFEYTMKT
-96 TGERVYISVKM
+96 TGEEFNISIKM

-112 DLIIVHITELTQ
+112 DLIIVHIKDRTQ
-124 WKLAEKKLMA
+124 WKLAEKKLLD
-134 SEEKYRQLFEHSP
+134 SEEKYRQLFEYSP
-147 ESIVLLKLN
+147 EPIVLLKLN
-156 GTIFDVNHATEV
+156 GTIIDVNLVTEV
-168 QFGYKKDDLLNK
+168 LSGYTKDDLINK
-180 NYLKLAVY
+180 NYLNLSVH
-188 PSNLIPSFKSRFSR
+188 PSNLIPLLKSRLSR

-214 EIFKKDGSKSW
+214 EIHKKDGSKAW
-225 INTQISLIKVGEEQF
+225 ISSQISLINFGEEQL

-245 IDITESKNFEQKIKR
+245 IDITERKNFEQKIKR
-260 KLENEKFI
+260 KLENEKFV
-268 STISSKLIGNI
+268 STISSRLIGNI
-279 DIDKA
+279 DIDMA

-307 EKDSLEF
+307 EKDTLEF

-322 EIEPQMINLTNIDY
+322 GIDPQMINLTTIDY
-336 KKFPWSSK
+336 KNLAWSSK
-344 QSREQNFI
+344 QSREKNFI
-352 YIKDVSELPEEAIVT
+352 FIKDVSELPEEASAT

-381 FPIKIKN
+381 FTIKIKN
-388 ELYGFMGFDN
+388 ELYGFIGFDN

-411 LLQTTSEIISNAL
+411 LLQITSEIISNAL

-451 YLVDNDLNII
+451 YLVDNHFNIN

-474 LTGKKCYT
+474 LTGKKCYN
-482 VLMQRGKP
+482 VLMRRVKP

-519 MVCWTTSSA
+519 IVCWTTSST

-540 IVIMRDI
+540 IVIIRDT
-547 TARTLTEDS
+547 TARKLTEDS
-556 LIQSEI
+556 LKQSEI

-569 TLVQKFEEK
+569 TLIKKVEEK
-578 TRELKESEE
+578 TKELKESEE
-587 NYKRMLNDLDLGF
+587 NYRRMLNDLDVGF

-613 AAFNRI
+613 AAFNKI
-619 LGLSESKS
+619 LGLSESIS
-627 LVGSKTSQFFVN
+627 LVGSQSSQFFVDAN
-639 ASDQKKYYKDLL
+639 DQKKYYKDLL

-661 QIKTPDGKLIN
+661 QIKTPDGKIIN
-672 VQLNSHLI
+672 IQLNSHLI
-680 RDDKGNPKEVEGTV
+680 RDDKGNPKEVEGTI
-694 IKLTNNIK
+694 IKLTSNIRN
-702 K
+702 

>member
-1 MEELESKPYLLEKN
+1 MEELES
-15 IKIFFDGIPIPSYV
+15 
-29 WQEKNNNFILIDYNK
+29 
-44 AAEKVTNGMIKDL
+44 
-57 LHKKASEIHED
+57 
-68 RLDIIEALNQCFQE
+68 
-82 KKSIFKKFEYIMKT
+82 
-96 TGERVYISVKM
+96 
-107 HFLPP
+107 
-112 DLIIVHITELTQ
+112 
-124 WKLAEKKLMA
+124 
-134 SEEKYRQLFEHSP
+134 KYRQLFEHSP

-168 QFGYKKDDLLNK
+168 QFGYKKDDLLNI
-180 NYLKLAVY
+180 NYLTLAAY
-188 PSNLIPSFKSRFSR
+188 PSNLIPLFKSRFSR
-202 LLEGKPIKPIEF
+202 LLEGEPIKPIEF
-214 EIFKKDGSKSW
+214 EIFKKDGSKAW
-225 INTQISLIKVGEEQF
+225 ISTQISLIKAGEEQF

-314 YIQEWCAE
+314 YIQEWCAKG
-322 EIEPQMINLTNIDY
+322 IEPQMINLTTIDY

-352 YIKDVSELPEEAIVT
+352 YIKDVLKLPEEASAI

-381 FPIKIKN
+381 FPIIIKN
-388 ELYGFMGFDN
+388 ELYGLMGFDN

-411 LLQTTSEIISNAL
+411 LLKTTSEIISNAL

-474 LTGKKCYT
+474 LTGKKCYN
-482 VLMQRGKP
+482 VLIHRGKP

-540 IVIMRDI
+540 IVIIRDI

-569 TLVQKFEEK
+569 TLVQKVEEK
-578 TRELKESEE
+578 IRELKESEKK
-587 NYKRMLNDLDLGF
+587 YKRMLNDLDVGF
-600 YKGEFKEKLLMHN
+600 YKGEFKGKLLIHN
-613 AAFNRI
+613 TAFNKI
-619 LGLSESKS
+619 LGLSESIS
-627 LVGSKTSQFFVN
+627 LVGSKSSQFFVN
-639 ASDQKKYYKDLL
+639 ANDQKDYYKHLL
-651 EKGYVRNFIS
+651 GEGYVKNFIS
-661 QIKTPDGKLIN
+661 QIKTPDGKIIDIL
-672 VQLNSHLI
+672 LNSHLI
-680 RDDKGNPKEVEGTV
+680 RDNKGNPKEVEGT
-694 IKLTNNIK
+694 ITKLAKNIK